1 MRSNEE
7 SDRPVVSNRQ
17 ILAVVISVVV
27 AVVLILLVRNTFE
40 HLDANQVMVIQSPGG
55 TLTWYTTPGIK
66 WQGFGKVT
74 KYNRRDQFWF
84 SNKSDQGTE
93 AEQSI
98 KTRFNDGA
106 HATLSGSISWEL
118 PLAQDKLTALHMTY
132 GSQEA
137 LEQQLVRTVVE
148 KSIYMT
154 GPLMSS
160 AESYAAR
167 RNELLN
173 DIEDQISHGVYR
185 TESHD
190 EEVQDPM
197 TGAKKMV
204 KVVDVVKD
212 SRAVNGAARNEPSP
226 IEEFGIRTYNLS
238 INDVI
243 YDPSVETQIQKQ
255 QEATMQVQ
263 TAIVNART
271 AEQDAITAEKKGEA
285 AAAEAKWKQEVIK
298 AQAVTEG
305 EQKLAVAALDAKAA
319 EQEKLAKITRGE
331 GEAKSRQLVMEADG
345 ALDKKLDAYIK
356 VNELYADAIGKYQGA
371 WVPSVVMGG
380 QSSVSGGGAMDLIQ
394 LLTAKAARDLGL
406 DLTVQAKAKPQQ

>member
-1 MRSNEE
+1 
-7 SDRPVVSNRQ
+7 VSNRQ

-93 AEQSI
+93 ADQSI
-98 KTRFNDGA
+98 KMRFNDGA